1 MTVVLILKHSVPGLR
16 ASAGPHHNAH
26 ANTERRSTMN
36 LEDQLLIG
44 GLLMAI
50 ALFSATHAHARV
62 HPAVA
67 HAARVTVVAPAPAV
81 R

>member
-1 MTVVLILKHSVPGLR
+1 
-16 ASAGPHHNAH
+16 
-26 ANTERRSTMN
+26 MN
-36 LEDQLLIG
+36 FEDQLLIG

-62 HPAVA
+62 HPAA
-67 HAARVTVVAPAPAV
+67 TPSARVIIAATAPDA

>member
-1 MTVVLILKHSVPGLR
+1 
-16 ASAGPHHNAH
+16 
-26 ANTERRSTMN
+26 MN

-62 HPAVA
+62 HPAAA
-67 HAARVTVVAPAPAV
+67 HAARVTVAAPAPAV